1 MAKKT
6 KVNWLNR
13 SLLVGP
19 YLTLVTSQN
28 EFDQALR
35 DLDLPVEGDPFINPG
50 AHATT
55 HTYTMVKGSL
65 ASIVGLSMESA
76 AKVDPIDVAALL
88 VHEAVHVWQNLEDS
102 AGKMGC
108 FGTEGEAYA
117 IQNISA
123 QLMDAYAKKLHG

>member
-1 MAKKT
+1 MTKKV
-6 KVNWLNR
+6 KVRWLER
-13 SLLVGP
+13 SLLTGA
-19 YLTLVTSQN
+19 YLTLVTSQE

-35 DLDLPVEGDPFINPG
+35 DLDIAVEGHPFVNPG
-50 AHATT
+50 SHATT
-55 HTYTMVKGSL
+55 HTYTSVKGSL

-88 VHEAVHVWQNLEDS
+88 VHEAVHVWQNLES
-102 AGKMGC
+102 GAGQMGC

-123 QLMDAYAKKLHG
+123 QLMDAYAKKLK